1 MNGYNSEEGM
11 GEWEREDKGNEKEVE
26 GGKAEKKREL
36 CVFVCA
42 CVSKERGLSL
52 LAPLALRP

>member
-36 CVFVCA
+36 CVFVCV
-42 CVSKERGLSL
+42 CVCVCVCVRV
-52 LAPLALRP
+52 